1 VVIVTCVLTSCATP
15 GPGEYSDIAAHH
27 AQQAQE
33 HKALAQQ
40 HEAAAR
46 ILANHGDTDGEE
58 ISQQAADE
66 EARHARKE
74 QFDADWDSWLSQWMP
89 SPTHQNSGAAA
100 DNPGAAASPHTGFSS
115 GITPSAGTASGTR
128 DGTTD
133 TGATSPGSGQP
144 HR

>member
-1 VVIVTCVLTSCATP
+1 VSVRTRSFDGRFIRWLPPKVVILTCVLTGCATP
-15 GPGEYSDIAAHH
+15 GPGEYANIAAHH
-27 AQQAQE
+27 AQQARE

-46 ILANHGDTDGEE
+46 ILANHGDTDGKE

-89 SPTHQNSGAAA
+89 SPIISQH
-100 DNPGAAASPHTGFSS
+100 
-115 GITPSAGTASGTR
+115 
-128 DGTTD
+128 
-133 TGATSPGSGQP
+133 
-144 HR
+144 